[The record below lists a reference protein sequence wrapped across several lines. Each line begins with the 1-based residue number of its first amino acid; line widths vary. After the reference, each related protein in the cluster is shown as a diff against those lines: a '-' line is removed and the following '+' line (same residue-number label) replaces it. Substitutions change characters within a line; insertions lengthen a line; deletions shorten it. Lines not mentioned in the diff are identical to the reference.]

1 MTPLVCAWHVLCRHR
16 RQQQRH
22 GCHVP
27 DHEGVPLRAQTCVL
41 PSLNSITLSVTALI
55 TEVILG
61 FLPRTSTHSRL
72 LRGKPFLSTLARS
85 RFSRGLVP
93 LIWLR

>member
-1 MTPLVCAWHVLCRHR
+1 MASFIRGRCVLRRHR

-27 DHEGVPLRAQTCVL
+27 EHEGVPLRAQTCVL
-41 PSLNSITLSVTALI
+41 PSLNSITLSGTALI

-61 FLPRTSTHSRL
+61 FLPRTNTHLRL
-72 LRGKPFLSTLARS
+72 LRRNPF
-85 RFSRGLVP
+85 
-93 LIWLR
+93 